1 MSELY
6 NDSYLKKSTEFINF
20 IKQKSYD
27 LLPMHSGSNI
37 LEIGCGNGHDAIEIA
52 MRLGSSGRVV
62 GLDIDNDLIEVSR
75 KNALDRIC
83 DNVEFIISD
92 AEKIPFEN
100 DYFNSVRV
108 ERVFQHLKNPAI
120 VFDDSIRVLKKG
132 GIFVLIETDWYGMDL
147 YLGDSGLERKLN
159 DILVKNVLANG
170 MASREILYYYKKA
183 GLQDIQFEVFPV
195 HIKDYSIADQL
206 IKFNHILK
214 IGKELNKIDENDI
227 NEWNQNINFLLE
239 NNCFNLTTNIILCSG
254 FKF

>member
-62 GLDIDNDLIEVSR
+62 GLDIDNDLIKVSK
-75 KNALDRIC
+75 KNALERIC
-83 DNVEFIISD
+83 DNVEFIFSD

-100 DYFNSVRV
+100 DYFNCVRA

-120 VFDDSIRVLKKG
+120 VFEDSVRVLKKG
-132 GIFVLIETDWYGMDL
+132 GIFALIETDWYGMNL

-159 DILVKNVLANG
+159 DILVRNVLANG

-183 GLQDIQFEVFPV
+183 GLQDIQLEVFPV

-227 NEWNQNINFLLE
+227 NRWNQNINFLIE

-254 FKF
+254 SKF